1 MKWLRDIRQVLISKF
16 LLVIAQY
23 WQQFGEVRVAMFVPG
38 HSGSNHPHL
47 STSCQGNDRNII
59 VLLISLCE
67 DDVNIESQ
75 LVHSSPLQQLL
86 CQTPSQTWD
95 KPEREF

>member
-47 STSCQGNDRNII
+47 SNFCQGIDRNII
-59 VLLISLCE
+59 VLFFSLCE
-67 DDVNIESQ
+67 DDVNK
-75 LVHSSPLQQLL
+75 VY
-86 CQTPSQTWD
+86 
-95 KPEREF
+95 